1 MATLAGAGPRTRWDR
16 RVSDAARE
24 LAQRSA
30 AALCP
35 GPRLAS
41 PPDWD
46 VRPYRVL
53 LIRTGSMGDTVLMTS
68 LARAIARSH
77 GTIEVD
83 ALVRAPFVSVL
94 NGVPY
99 VRQVIPFNCTEE
111 RRNPGPA
118 LMMQLRRQRYDV
130 VIDGMINVDG
140 WGRTGFP
147 TAAIMLLLATGAR
160 YRIGQGGMRNSYI
173 MNLPVMVNRTL
184 LQVERAGAMAE
195 PFGVDLATTDWR
207 PELVLS
213 DGERSGAEARWAGA
227 TAQAGT
233 ASGTRPFRLL
243 VNITSTEAARR
254 WRDERMVEV
263 IKRVRA
269 KRPGLG
275 ALITGLPSE
284 EKRIR
289 EMAAAAGVGASIQP
303 MRDALAL
310 CAGADA
316 LLSPDTGITHVA
328 TAFSVP
334 TVVLMQNDNWM
345 WAPYKIPSR
354 VLIAGDRASLDSISA
369 DTVYDALDGL
379 LHEIGAP

>member
-1 MATLAGAGPRTRWDR
+1 MATAVGPRTRWDR

-35 GPRLAS
+35 GPRVAT
-41 PPDWD
+41 PPDWGA
-46 VRPYRVL
+46 RPYRVL

-68 LARAIARSH
+68 LARAISRSH
-77 GTIEVD
+77 ATIEVD

-99 VRQVIPFNCTEE
+99 VRQVIPFDCTEE
-111 RRNPGPA
+111 RRNPGPG
-118 LMMQLRRQRYDV
+118 LMMRLRRQRYDV
-130 VIDGMINVDG
+130 VIDGMLNVDG

-147 TAAIMLLLATGAR
+147 TAAIMLLLATQAR

-173 MNLPVMVNRTL
+173 MNLPVAIDRTL
-184 LQVERAGAMAE
+184 LQVERAGAMAG
-195 PFGVDLATTDWR
+195 PFGVDLESTDWR

-213 DGERSGAEARWAGA
+213 PAEVAGAEARWS
-227 TAQAGT
+227 TAPDNRTDGRT
-233 ASGTRPFRLL
+233 AAARPFRLL
-243 VNITSTEAARR
+243 VNVTSTEAARR
-254 WRDERMVEV
+254 WRDERMVDV
-263 IKRVRA
+263 IRRVRA
-269 KRPGLG
+269 KRPGLT

-289 EMAAAAGVGASIQP
+289 ELADAAGVGASIQP

-310 CAGADA
+310 CAAADA

-328 TAFSVP
+328 TAFKKP
-334 TVVLMQNDNWM
+334 TVVLMQHDNWM
-345 WAPYKIPSR
+345 WAPYKLPSR
-354 VLIAGDRASLDSISA
+354 VLIASDRASLDSISA
-369 DTVYDALDGL
+369 DTVYQALESL

>member
-1 MATLAGAGPRTRWDR
+1 MVTTTPSARWDR

-24 LAQRSA
+24 FAQRSA

-35 GPRLAS
+35 GPRVAS
-41 PPDWD
+41 PPDWNA
-46 VRPYRVL
+46 RPYRVL

-99 VRQVIPFNCTEE
+99 VRQVIPFDCTEE

-118 LMMQLRRQRYDV
+118 LMVQLRRQRYDV

-147 TAAIMLLLATGAR
+147 TAAIMLLLATGAP

-173 MNLPVMVNRTL
+173 MNLPVTVDRTL
-184 LQVERAGAMAE
+184 LQVERAGAMAA
-195 PFGVDLATTDWR
+195 PFGVDLGATDWR
-207 PELVLS
+207 PELVLT
-213 DGERSGAEARWAGA
+213 DEERAGAEARWATVTPVGA
-227 TAQAGT
+227 RA
-233 ASGTRPFRLL
+233 FRLL
-243 VNITSTEAARR
+243 VNVTSTEAARR
-254 WRDERMVEV
+254 WQDARMVEV
-263 IKRVRA
+263 IRRVRA
-269 KRPGLG
+269 QRPGLV

-284 EKRIR
+284 EARIR
-289 EMAAAAGVGASIQP
+289 AMAEAAGVGASIQP

-310 CAGADA
+310 CAASDA

-328 TAFSVP
+328 TAFSRP
-334 TVVLMQNDNWM
+334 TVVLMQHDNWM
-345 WAPYKIPSR
+345 WAPYKLPSR
-354 VLIAGDRASLDSISA
+354 VLIASDRASLDSISA
-369 DTVYDALDGL
+369 ETVSEALESL